1 MVDIEIEPEAIE
13 ITDGDTRLKLT
24 GVLSSRHAVILVGLV
39 LGILGRKEF
48 AI

>member
-1 MVDIEIEPEAIE
+1 MVDIEIEPESIE

-24 GVLSSRHAVILVGLV
+24 GVLSHRHAVLLLGLV
-39 LGILGRKEF
+39 LGILGLKEF